1 MIGRN
6 LCKKKKYNHSDE
18 SRLLFIEQFACY
30 DFDSFL
36 GAKYAKEFVERMIR
50 DKKRK
55 HLILNGPPGTGKK
68 TLIRL
73 YLQALKE
80 QYQVRNESD
89 FCLYFRCSSERCIQ
103 SIRTTIQSFVKSK
116 ASRDTKFI
124 VFEDAETVSDGVQ
137 QLMRSIID
145 STEKFSCILLCH
157 DNSKIIQ
164 PLQNKSFVINM
175 PSLTYDDLSFFLFSI
190 TKKYPLSQKSMSQEW
205 YEDMFRVIIDINKGN
220 IRKILNSLEY
230 LHCYVMANNVEINKD
245 TIKSITVLP
254 IYEEVS
260 KLFCYIQNRELH
272 LAFSIFDNLLNR
284 GFRPFDLLFH
294 LQQYLKNDE
303 HFQFTNPENFNKCIN
318 LLALT
323 IPRVTQ
329 INQPRIQMISCLC
342 HLSEVFIESK
352 LKSKQIDD
360 DKTK

>member
-18 SRLLFIEQFACY
+18 SKLLFIEQFACH

-36 GAKYAKEFVERMIR
+36 GSNYAKSFVQRMIHDR
-50 DKKRK
+50 KRK

-73 YLQALKE
+73 YLQAIKE
-80 QYQVRNESD
+80 KHQVRNESD

-116 ASRDTKFI
+116 AFHVTKYI

-145 STEKFSCILLCH
+145 TTDQISCILLCH

-175 PSLTYDDLSFFLFSI
+175 PPLTYNDLFGFLYSI
-190 TKKYPLSQKSMSQEW
+190 TEKYPLSQKPMDPEW
-205 YEDMFRVIIDINKGN
+205 YEEMFRVIIEINKGN

-230 LHCYVMANNVEINKD
+230 LHCYVMSNKTEINKD
-245 TIKSITVLP
+245 TIKSITILP
-254 IYEEVS
+254 IYEQVT
-260 KLFCYIQNRELH
+260 KLFFSIKKNDLNC
-272 LAFSIFDNLLNR
+272 AFSIFEDLLNR
-284 GFRPFDLLFH
+284 GFRSFDLLFH
-294 LQQYLKNDE
+294 LQQYLKNE
-303 HFQFTNPENFNKCIN
+303 ESFQFTDPEKFNKCIN
-318 LLALT
+318 VLALT

-329 INQPRIQMISCLC
+329 ISQPRIQMISCLC
-342 HLSEVFIESK
+342 HLCEIFA
-352 LKSKQIDD
+352 D
-360 DKTK
+360 